1 MTDLTAALYDIVD
14 VLEDLHIPY
23 VVMGGIAVR
32 VHGIPRPTHDVDFT
46 ISLPRASLP
55 QFFANATAKG
65 FTVPEAYE
73 TGWVDQVAG
82 MPLVKLRIYLESHG
96 VDVDVFLAESN
107 FQRSLLSRRQ
117 SHDYEGRA
125 IAFVSPEDLILL
137 KLVANRPRD
146 LIDVGDVLFVQG
158 QLDETYLRSWA
169 DELGVRSQLDKV
181 LAESQP

>member
-14 VLEDLHIPY
+14 ILEELHVPY

-46 ISLPRASLP
+46 ISLPRTSLP

-65 FTVPEAYE
+65 FTVPEVYE
-73 TGWVDQVAG
+73 SGWVDQVAG

-117 SHDYEGRA
+117 FHDYEGRT

-146 LIDVGDVLFVQG
+146 LMDVGDVLFVQG
-158 QLDETYLRSWA
+158 QLDETYLRHWA
-169 DELGVRSQLDKV
+169 DELGVCDQLTKV
-181 LAESQP
+181 LGEFSR